1 LIYSLPRR
9 RAGCGLGRSGSVQQP
24 SRIEHAQHGLEGVVG
39 TNLAESRRLVA
50 EGRDKIRR
58 QQAHIARLAA
68 GHDAGDL
75 KRARELLDILREGQ
89 KMAEHYLS
97 MLEQD
102 AGRNGR

>member
-1 LIYSLPRR
+1 M
-9 RAGCGLGRSGSVQQP
+9 
-24 SRIEHAQHGLEGVVG
+24 
-39 TNLAESRRLVA
+39 A

-58 QQAHIARLAA
+58 QQACVARLAA
-68 GHDAGDL
+68 GRDAGDL

-102 AGRNGR
+102 AGRTGR